1 MKSYLSLIPISAK
14 VHRRQNRMTLLCIIL
29 AVFLVST
36 IFSMADMELRSQ
48 KIRAIQNNGN
58 WHLAIQ
64 NISREDADIIARRP
78 DVAASSWYDVMNYRL
93 KEDYSLNGSK
103 VAICGVEDK
112 LVTDIMN
119 NLEEGEFPYEKNQVL
134 LTQNAKD
141 ILGVD
146 IGSTVTLTIP
156 SGEAMTFTVSGFG
169 MDTVLTSKVDA
180 VAVFMSLET
189 YRELFSAVND
199 TAMTDADMTYYV
211 QFRENCNMRRSI
223 DNIIEEFHLSKDDV
237 GENTALLG
245 VLGYSSD
252 SYMTGLYAAA
262 VVLFLF
268 VLAAGVLMIASSLN
282 SSVARRTEFFGMLRC
297 LGAEPRQIM
306 RFVRLEALYWCKTAI
321 PAGVVLG
328 LAVTWI
334 LCAMLRFLSPGMFA
348 ELPVFGVSATGIAAG
363 AVTGILTVFLAAGSP
378 AKKASRVSPLTAV
391 SGNAA
396 RQPKIRRAA
405 NTRFLKIHTALG
417 FHHARQNKK
426 NLLLMTGSFAIS
438 IVLFL
443 GFSVFVTFMHHA
455 LNPLQPY
462 TPDLSVAAA
471 DNSCTIS
478 RNLAEE
484 IQHMD
489 GVARVYGRGFA
500 DIPAE
505 YHGKNVT
512 ITLISYE
519 ANQFGWAEQKG
530 WTAGGQSLQKVT
542 GEENS
547 QKVAGKESR
556 QNVTGNGNYVL
567 AGYNAARPL
576 KAGDQIVTSAGT
588 LTVADTLYQ
597 CPFDLAG
604 SDWILICSEDTFTA
618 ITGKNTYT
626 IIDIQLTSD
635 ATDSDVNAIR
645 QFSKDSLGDQLAFSD
660 QRLSNRETAGA
671 FYSFALFV
679 YGFLAIIAMIAAFNI
694 INSISMSVSARI
706 KQYGAMRA
714 VGIEIRQ
721 LIGMIGAETS
731 VYAISGILCGSL
743 IGLPLHY
750 YLWQMLIYDRWNE
763 SWQFP
768 LEAYAVILL
777 VTVLSCAAAVF
788 GPAKRIRETSIVEVI
803 SHQ

>member
-237 GENTALLG
+237 GENTVLLG

-348 ELPVFGVSATGIAAG
+348 ELPVSASA
-363 AVTGILTVFLAAGSP
+363 LPESP
-378 AKKASRVSPLTAV
+378 P
-391 SGNAA
+391 
-396 RQPKIRRAA
+396 
-405 NTRFLKIHTALG
+405 
-417 FHHARQNKK
+417 
-426 NLLLMTGSFAIS
+426 
-438 IVLFL
+438 
-443 GFSVFVTFMHHA
+443 
-455 LNPLQPY
+455 
-462 TPDLSVAAA
+462 
-471 DNSCTIS
+471 
-478 RNLAEE
+478 
-484 IQHMD
+484 
-489 GVARVYGRGFA
+489 GR
-500 DIPAE
+500 
-505 YHGKNVT
+505 
-512 ITLISYE
+512 
-519 ANQFGWAEQKG
+519 
-530 WTAGGQSLQKVT
+530 
-542 GEENS
+542 
-547 QKVAGKESR
+547 
-556 QNVTGNGNYVL
+556 
-567 AGYNAARPL
+567 
-576 KAGDQIVTSAGT
+576 
-588 LTVADTLYQ
+588 
-597 CPFDLAG
+597 
-604 SDWILICSEDTFTA
+604 
-618 ITGKNTYT
+618 
-626 IIDIQLTSD
+626 
-635 ATDSDVNAIR
+635 
-645 QFSKDSLGDQLAFSD
+645 
-660 QRLSNRETAGA
+660 
-671 FYSFALFV
+671 
-679 YGFLAIIAMIAAFNI
+679 
-694 INSISMSVSARI
+694 
-706 KQYGAMRA
+706 
-714 VGIEIRQ
+714 
-721 LIGMIGAETS
+721 
-731 VYAISGILCGSL
+731 
-743 IGLPLHY
+743 
-750 YLWQMLIYDRWNE
+750 
-763 SWQFP
+763 
-768 LEAYAVILL
+768 
-777 VTVLSCAAAVF
+777 
-788 GPAKRIRETSIVEVI
+788 
-803 SHQ
+803 